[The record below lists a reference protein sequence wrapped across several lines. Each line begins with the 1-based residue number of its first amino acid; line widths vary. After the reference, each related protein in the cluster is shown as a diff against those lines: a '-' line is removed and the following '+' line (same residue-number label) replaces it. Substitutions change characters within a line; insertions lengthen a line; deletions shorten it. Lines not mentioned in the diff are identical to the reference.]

1 MNENDIETYSGEE
14 LDAMRKRGEGKT
26 DWKRLAKMTDEDI
39 DFSDIPELEDDA
51 WANATVV
58 IPELK
63 KKVSIKID
71 REALEYFRKDGS
83 GYQKRM
89 SAALKSFVRAHQDNK
104 K

>member
-1 MNENDIETYSGEE
+1 MNEKDIETYSDEK
-14 LDAMRKRGEGKT
+14 LDDMRKRGEGKT
-26 DWKRLAKMTDEDI
+26 DWKRLAEMTDEDHV
-39 DFSDIPELEDDA
+39 FDIPEIEDDA
-51 WANATVV
+51 CAIAKEV

-89 SAALKSFVRAHQDNK
+89 SAALKSFVRAHQEK
-104 K
+104 KK